1 MIHKT
6 TALKFKGASLSGL
19 SNTTDLRA
27 LGSFS
32 PAHTSHCF
40 QRQKQF
46 EFLEILLCFSNPYSD
61 LVQAHAASLEL
72 KTSAATITPMPRVFF
87 DPGESCFARKSSSG
101 QDPSLMHGNDTFA
114 IWNTKNE
121 SFTETFTDS

>member
-6 TALKFKGASLSGL
+6 TALKFKRASLSGL

-32 PAHTSHCF
+32 PVHTSHCF

-46 EFLEILLCFSNPYSD
+46 EFLEILLCFSKPYSD
-61 LVQAHAASLEL
+61 LVQADAASLEL
-72 KTSAATITPMPRVFF
+72 KTSATTITPVPRVFF
-87 DPGESCFARKSSSG
+87 GPGESCFARKSSSG
-101 QDPSLMHGNDTFA
+101 QDPSLMHGNDTFT